1 MFQYLIPLMPLFGTL
16 PFAIAAVWIAR
27 LILKSREGGKE
38 LRAELEAMREE
49 LGALR
54 QSQSELQERID
65 FTERM
70 LSQVRDARQG
80 LPPNRT

>member
-27 LILKSREGGKE
+27 LILKSREGGRE

-49 LGALR
+49 LGTLR
-54 QSQSELQERID
+54 QTQAELQERLD

-70 LSQVRDARQG
+70 LSQVREARHD
-80 LPPNRT
+80 LPPTRK